1 MTFDADIVWGC
12 AVAINRINK
21 GYFKEDIWNYNT
33 NAHFISKRANKKV
46 VKEMLATQDFHNVT
60 EEDIAKG
67 KELRHY
73 FNGYLLKEVSG
84 KINDFERQA
93 LRIAQMDEF
102 TNRQL
107 LEFAIISCL
116 PASMD
121 RDKARNQFK
130 NDVFHSTP
138 LVGDLGDYI
147 LAECTIIKS
156 YYNEN
161 YERYRITG
169 RMGESFVDFWF
180 KQDLLIGSTVKITAR
195 IKAKRADH
203 TTQLS
208 YVRLK

>member
-1 MTFDADIVWGC
+1 MFDADIVWGC

-21 GYFKEDIWNYNT
+21 GYFKEDVWNHNGE
-33 NAHFISKRANKKV
+33 AQFISKRANKKV
-46 VKEMLATQDFHNVT
+46 VKEMLATQDFHSVT
-60 EEDIAKG
+60 ADDIAYG
-67 KELRHY
+67 KDIRHY

-93 LRIAQMDEF
+93 LRIAQMDTF
-102 TNRQL
+102 TNKQL

-121 RDKARNQFK
+121 RDKVRKKFND
-130 NDVFHSTP
+130 DVFHSTP

-147 LAECTIIKS
+147 LAECTILKS

-161 YERYRITG
+161 YEKHRITG

-180 KQDLLIGSTVKITAR
+180 KHGLSIGATVKIKGR
-195 IKAKRADH
+195 IKAKRADN
-203 TTQLS
+203 TTQLN